1 MDFRNISDLRQRA
14 DRAIAG
20 AAVDPKKLV
29 LLYTGATAAVM
40 LIVTFANFL
49 LQSQIAGTGG
59 LSGLV
64 MRSMLETAIQVL
76 QLGVNLILPFWT
88 FGYLS
93 CVLQM
98 TREQTLGL
106 PNILEGFR
114 RFGPVL
120 RLNLLRGGYFMVM
133 AFLCIYPSMVIF
145 LWTPLSAPFMEI
157 MEPLLAVDA
166 SEILLDDATLNAA
179 TEALLPMLVIYGIL
193 LLLLVGP
200 KYYSF
205 RMADYCLMDDPRG
218 SALSAM
224 RRSSAMLHKN
234 RLALLKLDLHF
245 WWFYLLDILTLA
257 LCYGETLL
265 AMAGIHLPIS
275 PEIAYFLFYTLY
287 LLAQVGLSVWA
298 RNKVECT
305 YAAGYECLK
314 HGLEEKLRQI
324 MTQQQSA
331 NTNPQDV

>member
-1 MDFRNISDLRQRA
+1 MDFRNTSALTQRA
-14 DRAIAG
+14 DHAIAG
-20 AAVDPKKLV
+20 AAVDPKRLV
-29 LLYTGATAAVM
+29 LLYSGASAVVM
-40 LIVTFANFL
+40 LIVTVANFL
-49 LQSQIAGTGG
+49 LQAQIAGTGG

-76 QLGVNLILPFWT
+76 QLSVNLLLPFWT

-93 CVLQM
+93 CVLHM
-98 TREQTLGL
+98 TREQPLSLQTMLD
-106 PNILEGFR
+106 GFR

-120 RLNLLRGGYFMVM
+120 RLNLLRSGYLLLM
-133 AFLCIYPSMVIF
+133 ALLCIYPSMMIF
-145 LWTPLSAPFMEI
+145 LWTPLSTPFMEI
-157 MEPLLAVDA
+157 IEPLMAVDA
-166 SEILLDDATLNAA
+166 AEILLDDATLAAA
-179 TEALLPMLVIYGIL
+179 TDALLPSFLIYGVL
-193 LLLLVGP
+193 LLALAGP

-218 SALSAM
+218 SALIAL
-224 RRSSAMLHKN
+224 RRSSLMLHKN

-245 WWFYLLDILTLA
+245 WWFYLLDGLTLL

-265 AMAGIHLPIS
+265 PLVGIQLPIT
-275 PEIAYFLFYTLY
+275 PEIAYFLFYALY
-287 LLAQVGLSVWA
+287 LGAQIGLSVWA

-314 HGLEEKLRQI
+314 QDIDKKLQQI
-324 MTQQQSA
+324 MAQRTQ